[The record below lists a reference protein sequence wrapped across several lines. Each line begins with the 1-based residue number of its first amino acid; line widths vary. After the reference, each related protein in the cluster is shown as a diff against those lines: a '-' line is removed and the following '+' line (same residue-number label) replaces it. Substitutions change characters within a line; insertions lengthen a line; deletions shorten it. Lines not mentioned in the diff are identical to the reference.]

1 MLKTQMKFLK
11 KLVLVFSLLLG
22 LFLLGEEAVY
32 AEGDVG
38 YDIQAV
44 LPENQVDGAD
54 SFFNLRMTPSQT
66 QTIEFIINNT
76 SNQPSVYQMSINQA
90 YTNSQ
95 GFIDYDKDEGSNDA
109 SLKYPINEIAQI
121 ESEVSVAANSSVRV
135 PVELTMPAES
145 FDGQILAAI
154 EVIKDTKKNSG
165 GISNSYGYVLGLK
178 LTETDNEVSRDLKL
192 LSVKPAISF
201 QKTSVVANLQNPTMD
216 AYGHL
221 KYDGKV
227 YNRETDELVKKANF
241 DNDMQMAPNS
251 TYSFVIDWKNQP
263 LESGDY
269 RLALKVSD
277 AKGNVWNF
285 KKNFTITAEEA
296 AEVNTVI
303 TNQNNQKLPIW
314 LYGLLGVILAL
325 LLVIIVFLL
334 LKRRKSE
341 EE

>member
-1 MLKTQMKFLK
+1 MKTFRQFL
-11 KLVLVFSLLLG
+11 LVTVLLLG
-22 LFLLGEEAVY
+22 GFLLGEKVVY
-32 AEGDVG
+32 ADGDVG

-44 LPENQVDGAD
+44 LPENQINQAD

-76 SNQPSVYQMSINQA
+76 SNQPSIYQMSINQA
-90 YTNSQ
+90 YTNNQ

-109 SLKYPINEIAQI
+109 SLKYPINEIAQMA
-121 ESEVSVAANSSVRV
+121 SEVTVAANSSVSV
-135 PVELTMPAES
+135 PIELTMPAES

-154 EVIKDTKKNSG
+154 EVIKDTKKSNE

-178 LTETDNEVSRDLKL
+178 LTETDNEVPRELKL

-221 KYDGKV
+221 KYDAKI
-227 YNRETDELVKKANF
+227 YNRETDQLVKKANF
-241 DNDMQMAPNS
+241 DDDMQMAPNS
-251 TYSFVIDWKNQP
+251 TYSFVIDWKNQL
-263 LESGDY
+263 LEAGDY

-277 AKGNVWNF
+277 AKGNVWVF

-296 AEVNTVI
+296 EEVNTVI
-303 TNQNNQKLPIW
+303 TSQNNQKMPIW
-314 LYGLLGVILAL
+314 LYVLLGVILAL
-325 LLVIIVFLL
+325 LLIIIVFLL
-334 LKRRKSE
+334 LKRKKNE
-341 EE
+341 E